1 MDDGNNMLKLSSD
14 DKSVR
19 ISIESMNL
27 TDDQVEYGIE
37 DQIIWREC
45 MSFT

>member
-14 DKSVR
+14 DESAR

-27 TDDQVEYGIE
+27 TDDQVEYGTE
-37 DQIIWREC
+37 DQIIRREC
-45 MSFT
+45 RSFT